1 MIRKQLKIFTGTAA
15 ALTALFIAVFGYF
28 YAALPCNINV
38 ESVSEFAG
46 GGFSP
51 AVLRQTPEGLSYYLG
66 DLPIKT
72 AEVSEKE
79 RVSVIPCGTP
89 FGIKVKSDGV
99 MVIEV
104 AEKSPADRAGIKP
117 GDVVVSVN
125 GQEVCTNS
133 ELGEAVQLSADK
145 TRIVLKR
152 SGSEISVELTPE
164 NNGGTLKIGAWV
176 RDSAAGIG
184 TLTFLDPESLIF
196 GGLGHAVS
204 DVTTG
209 GTVPLRS
216 GEITSAEIYDVIKGK
231 EGSAGELCG
240 TILPNSDI
248 GELAGNTP
256 AGVFGRLSAPVEG
269 TTVPVAFRQ
278 EVKTGEATVLTT
290 VDGSEPRE
298 YSIEI
303 ERINLLDL
311 NGSKGMVIRITDD
324 ELLEKTGGI
333 VRGMSG
339 SPILQD
345 GMLVGAVTHVL
356 VSDPTRGYAVFAESM
371 LDNCSEECGLSVI
384 D

>member
-1 MIRKQLKIFTGTAA
+1 MAA

-38 ESVSEFAG
+38 DSASDFVG

-51 AVLRQTPEGLSYYLG
+51 AVLRQTSEGLSYYLG
-66 DLPIKT
+66 SLPIKA
-72 AEVSEKE
+72 AEVSEKT
-79 RVSVIPCGTP
+79 RPSVIVCGTP

-117 GDVVVSVN
+117 GDVIVSVN
-125 GQEVCTNS
+125 GRDVCTNS
-133 ELGEAVQLSADK
+133 ELGDAVQLSADC
-145 TRIVLKR
+145 TRIILKR

-184 TLTFLDPESLIF
+184 TLTFLAPESLVF

-209 GTVPLRS
+209 GAVPLKS
-216 GEITSAEIYDVIKGK
+216 GEITSAEIYGVVKGK

-248 GELAGNTP
+248 GELSGNTP

-269 TTVPVAFRQ
+269 ETVPVAFRQ
-278 EVKTGEATVLTT
+278 EVRTGAATMLTT
-290 VDGSEPRE
+290 IDGSEPCE

-311 NGSKGMVIRITDD
+311 NGSKGMVIRITDE
-324 ELLEKTGGI
+324 ELLKKTGGI

-356 VSDPTRGYAVFAESM
+356 VSDPARGYAVFAESM
-371 LDNCSEECGLSVI
+371 LDNCCEACGLSVV

>member
-28 YAALPCNINV
+28 YASLPCNINV
-38 ESVSEFAG
+38 ESISEFTG

-51 AVLRQTPEGLSYYLG
+51 AVLEQTSEGISFYLG
-66 DLPIKT
+66 NLPIK
-72 AEVSEKE
+72 AVEVSEKE

-104 AEKSPADRAGIKP
+104 AEGSPADRAGIKP
-117 GDVVVSVN
+117 GDVITSVN
-125 GQEVCTNS
+125 GCEVCTNS
-133 ELGEAVQLSADK
+133 ELGEAVQLSADV

-152 SGSEISVELTPE
+152 SGSEISAELAPE

-209 GTVPLRS
+209 GAVPLRT

-248 GELAGNTP
+248 GELAGNTE
-256 AGVFGRLSAPVEG
+256 AGVFGRLTETVEG
-269 TTVPVAFRQ
+269 ETVPVAFRQ
-278 EVKTGEATVLTT
+278 EVKTGAATVLTT

-298 YSIEI
+298 YEIEI

-345 GMLVGAVTHVL
+345 GMLIGAVTHVL
-356 VSDPTRGYAVFAESM
+356 VSDPARGYAVFAESM
-371 LDNCSEECGLSVI
+371 LDNCAETCGLSVI

>member
-1 MIRKQLKIFTGTAA
+1 MIRKQFKIFSGTAA
-15 ALTALFIAVFGYF
+15 ALTSLIIAVFGYF
-28 YAALPCNINV
+28 YAALPCDINV
-38 ESVSEFAG
+38 DTSTGFSG

-51 AVLRQTPEGLSYYLG
+51 VVLRQDSERVSYYLG
-66 DLPIKT
+66 SLPIKT
-72 AEVSEKE
+72 AEVSEKP
-79 RVSVIPCGTP
+79 RRSVIPCGTP

-104 AEKSPADRAGIKP
+104 AEKSPADKAGIKP
-117 GDVVVSVN
+117 GDVIVSVN
-125 GQEVCTNS
+125 GREVFTNS
-133 ELGEAVQLSADK
+133 EIGEAVQLSIDS
-145 TRIVLKR
+145 TDIILRR
-152 SGSEISVELTPE
+152 NGGEISVKLVPE
-164 NNGGTLKIGAWV
+164 NSGGTLKIGAWV

-184 TLTFLDPESLIF
+184 TLTFLDPETMIF
-196 GGLGHAVS
+196 GGLGHAVN

-209 GTVPLRS
+209 GAVPLRS
-216 GEITSAEIYDVIKGK
+216 GEITTAEIYDVVKGK

-248 GELAGNTP
+248 GELSGNTS

-269 TTVPVAFRQ
+269 ETIPVAFRQ
-278 EVKTGEATVLTT
+278 EVNTGAATILATI
-290 VDGSEPRE
+290 DGGAPCE

-339 SPILQD
+339 SPILQN

-371 LDNCSEECGLSVI
+371 LDNCDLSVI

>member
-38 ESVSEFAG
+38 ESVSGFTG

-51 AVLRQTPEGLSYYLG
+51 IVLRQTPEGLSYYLG

-79 RVSVIPCGTP
+79 RPSVIPCGTP

-104 AEKSPADRAGIKP
+104 AQKSPADRAGIKP
-117 GDVVVSVN
+117 GDVIVSVN

-133 ELGEAVQLSADK
+133 ELGGAIQLSSDS
-145 TRIVLKR
+145 TRIILKR
-152 SGSEISVELTPE
+152 SGSEISVELIPE

-209 GTVPLRS
+209 GAVPLKS

-248 GELAGNTP
+248 GELAGNTA

-269 TTVPVAFRQ
+269 EAVPVAFRQ
-278 EVKTGEATVLTT
+278 EVRTGAATMLTT
-290 VDGSEPRE
+290 VDGSEPCE
-298 YSIEI
+298 CSIEI

-311 NGSKGMVIRITDD
+311 NGSKGMVIRITDE

-345 GMLVGAVTHVL
+345 GMLIGAVTHVL

-371 LDNCSEECGLSVI
+371 LENCSEECGLSVI

>member
-1 MIRKQLKIFTGTAA
+1 MIRKQFKIFSGTAA

-28 YAALPCNINV
+28 YAALPCDINIETN
-38 ESVSEFAG
+38 SVFTD

-51 AVLRQTPEGLSYYLG
+51 VVLRQTPEGLSYYLG
-66 DLPIKT
+66 ELPIKT
-72 AEVSEKE
+72 AEVSEKP
-79 RVSVIPCGTP
+79 RLSVVPCGTP

-104 AEKSPADRAGIKP
+104 AEKSPADKAGIKP
-117 GDVVVSVN
+117 GDVIASVN
-125 GQEVCTNS
+125 GKDVFTNS
-133 ELGEAVQLSADK
+133 EIGEAVQLSSERTD
-145 TRIVLKR
+145 IILKR
-152 SGSEISVELTPE
+152 NGGEISVKLVPE
-164 NNGGTLKIGAWV
+164 RSGGTLKIGAWV

-184 TLTFLDPESLIF
+184 TLTFLEPDSLVF

-209 GTVPLRS
+209 GAVPLRS

-248 GELAGNTP
+248 GELSGNTS
-256 AGVFGRLSAPVEG
+256 AGVFGRLSAPVVG
-269 TTVPVAFRQ
+269 KTVPVAFRQ
-278 EVKTGEATVLTT
+278 EVKTGAATVLTT
-290 VDGSEPRE
+290 IDGDTPRE

-311 NGSKGMVIRITDD
+311 NGSKGMVIRITDG

-339 SPILQD
+339 SPILQN

-371 LDNCSEECGLSVI
+371 LECCQLSM
-384 D
+384 DDR